1 MFDKKYLKP
10 AAIAAAAALV
20 IILLILLGKS
30 SAKDDSVRLV
40 IDGEEVPLSEQPVL
54 TETCAFIPVRDA
66 ASAIGAGTDWD
77 NASETVTVTLG
88 AAETK
93 FTIGSDIMT
102 KLGHPIK
109 MPAAACYGKTGALV
123 PAEAFAEAFGYTESL
138 DGEKPSVILCQ
149 AENTSINPLN
159 GVTATDAYRCSDFL
173 GNFGSVNVFSNGSEN
188 LGMESIA
195 LDDSSGAYAD
205 AVSSIALSVPEA
217 DVYSV
222 VVPSAQEFYASSD
235 KRTDQTSG
243 IASLYDSLL
252 SRRLSNLYLVNA
264 VGTLSD
270 HADEKIYFS
279 TDHHWTQ
286 RGAYYA
292 YSEFSKTNKN
302 IDDISPLTEF
312 QTENKYGYKGSLC
325 GFTAGTEGAELLEQ
339 NPDMLQLFYPKPE
352 YVGAAYSDP
361 FMNSYISNVLAI
373 YPWLSN
379 YSCFLQGDYPMEVF
393 KTNVNNGRKICII
406 KESFGDAFAVWALN
420 SYEEV
425 YVVDYR
431 MWNGGTY
438 GEFDS
443 NNISFKIRDFYD
455 FVKFDDLVIISY
467 PVTVSVTA
475 QAALLAAMAT

>member
-1 MFDKKYLKP
+1 MFDKKYSKP
-10 AAIAAAAALV
+10 AAIAAAAVLV
-20 IILLILLGKS
+20 IILQVLLGKS
-30 SAKDDSVRLV
+30 STNDDGVKLF
-40 IDGEEVPLSEQPVL
+40 IDGEEVSLSEPAVI
-54 TETCAFIPVRDA
+54 TETCVFLPVRSIA
-66 ASAIGAGTDWD
+66 AAIGASTDWD
-77 NASETVTVTLG
+77 NDTETITVTLG
-88 AAETK
+88 GAEAK
-93 FTIGSDIMT
+93 FTIGSDTMT
-102 KLGHPIK
+102 KLEHPIK

-123 PAEAFAEAFGYTESL
+123 PAKAFAKAFGYTESL
-138 DGEKPSVILCQ
+138 DEEKHSVILRQ
-149 AENTSINPLN
+149 AENTSVNPLN
-159 GVTATDAYRCSDFL
+159 GVTVTDAYRYNNFL
-173 GNFGSVNVFSNGSEN
+173 GNFSGVNVFSNGSEN
-188 LGMESIA
+188 FGMESIV

-205 AVSSIALSVPEA
+205 AVSNIALSVPDA

-243 IASLYDSLL
+243 IASLYDNLL

-264 VGTLSD
+264 VGELSD

-292 YSEFSKTNKN
+292 YAAYSKANKN
-302 IDDISPLTEF
+302 IDEIDPLGEY
-312 QTENKYGYKGSLC
+312 QAENKYEYKGSLC
-325 GFTAGTEGAELLEQ
+325 GFAAGTEGAELLAQ
-339 NPDMLQLFYPKPE
+339 NPDMLQLFYPKSE

-361 FMNSYISNVLAI
+361 FMSSYISNVLAI
-373 YPWLSN
+373 YPWLNS

-406 KESFGDAFAVWALN
+406 KESFGDAFAAWALN

-438 GEFDS
+438 GEFNS
-443 NNISFKIRDFYD
+443 NDISFKIRDFYD

-467 PVTVSVTA
+467 PVTVSVDA
-475 QAALLAAMAT
+475 QTALLAAMAT